1 MGTVLE
7 PSPSRGVEVDKG
19 SSFVLS
25 FAAMPNTRSAAK
37 RTRADRKRHLRNLNI
52 KSELKTLTRK
62 FLQLVKGGETDP
74 ARTTLGALTKRL
86 DQAAGRKILHRN
98 TASRLKSR
106 LSRRL
111 AKL

>member
-1 MGTVLE
+1 
-7 PSPSRGVEVDKG
+7 
-19 SSFVLS
+19 
-25 FAAMPNTRSAAK
+25 MPNTRSAAK
-37 RTRADRKRHLRNLNI
+37 RMRADRNRHLRNLNV

-62 FLQLVKGGETDP
+62 FLQAAKAGLGDP
-74 ARTTLGALTKRL
+74 AKTALGTLIKRL
-86 DQAAGRKILHRN
+86 DQAAHRKILHRN